1 MTKIFYKIKSVIGVN
16 INIKGKTFFL
26 MIACISLGVWMSK
39 FMFKQ
44 YDTKA
49 VSKFNTIYLLE
60 IGNYN
65 SNKEMEK
72 ALTNVDTYLMEK
84 ENDKYFAYIAV
95 TGLEK
100 NYDKLKDYYVKKGFK
115 VEKREKILKS
125 DKFID
130 TLNKYDLL
138 LEKATEDTTID
149 KLEKELIQKYK
160 DACDG

>member
-1 MTKIFYKIKSVIGVN
+1 MKL
-16 INIKGKTFFL
+16 KGKTFFL

-72 ALTNVDTYLMEK
+72 ALTNVDT
-84 ENDKYFAYIAV
+84 
-95 TGLEK
+95 
-100 NYDKLKDYYVKKGFK
+100 
-115 VEKREKILKS
+115 
-125 DKFID
+125 
-130 TLNKYDLL
+130 LNKYDLL